1 MPKSRPFRFFIALS
15 LGLVL
20 RMIATGLEAM
30 GDKAP
35 LAAKGVSGERLMFHG
50 AALLLT
56 VGALACFVWAL
67 IVLFRKGQNNYEGLV
82 STFAEQVP
90 VDSQVEAAPTPSPLT
105 RRKQPQGF
113 GRKLS

>member
-20 RMIATGLEAM
+20 RTIATGLEAM

-67 IVLFRKGQNNYEGLV
+67 IVLFRKGQKSDAELV
-82 STFAEQVP
+82 STFAEELP
-90 VDSQVEAAPTPSPLT
+90 GEAEAAPAPP
-105 RRKQPQGF
+105 RMMRGGQPKGF
-113 GRKLS
+113 GRKVT